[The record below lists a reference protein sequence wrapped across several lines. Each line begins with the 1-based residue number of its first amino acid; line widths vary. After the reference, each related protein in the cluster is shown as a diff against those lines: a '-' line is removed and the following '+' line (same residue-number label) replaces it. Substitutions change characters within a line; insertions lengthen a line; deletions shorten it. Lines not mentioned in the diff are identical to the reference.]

1 MKCVNMVLV
10 QLNEINNNINLN
22 LKNINKNN
30 KCLNKKMM
38 WLHCL
43 IVKLITKWWCHVSWS
58 GWMENSYK
66 SHLYVTTI
74 ATLCHVL
81 SFAFRILCNLSK
93 VTRPCHTSLKIS
105 C

>member
-38 WLHCL
+38 
-43 IVKLITKWWCHVSWS
+43 
-58 GWMENSYK
+58 
-66 SHLYVTTI
+66 
-74 ATLCHVL
+74 
-81 SFAFRILCNLSK
+81 
-93 VTRPCHTSLKIS
+93 
-105 C
+105 